1 LYVPIN
7 FVLIHLR
14 TACCCFLSPF
24 NPLPPCPCCIFR
36 TFKLHDNIPSLSH
49 PFHHY
54 DSVRLLKE
62 QVEVLES
69 LTVKMSSVSSTLA
82 ARIESASEVLRKD
95 EKTVHQNEI
104 NRKEEISVK
113 TDRVASTSRVE
124 SGDERAGSSSSEK
137 RRYQQSDEELRSRKE
152 EEEKNDDDVEGP
164 ISSFFSNI
172 MDNISGQGSEDSDS
186 KMTNSDKSKKQK
198 IKPGTAQQKRVNLA
212 RQSGRA
218 IRDMGGALAK
228 TAADTLGFW
237 VGLGF
242 DEVEIEDEVRDGKR
256 RRERGGDSGDY
267 QQSGRFEDYRSSSK
281 IDDIRLSEEDFRAA
295 DYPPRI
301 PDEVNDGSWT
311 LPYSVGDDVYSQS
324 LDSIAVE
331 ESSDRPLEMPIR
343 GVDGLNVSEM
353 DAEETED
360 FRFLTSDDDQINYNE
375 LD

>member
-1 LYVPIN
+1 
-7 FVLIHLR
+7 
-14 TACCCFLSPF
+14 
-24 NPLPPCPCCIFR
+24 
-36 TFKLHDNIPSLSH
+36 
-49 PFHHY
+49 
-54 DSVRLLKE
+54 LLKE

-95 EKTVHQNEI
+95 EKTVDQNEI

-124 SGDERAGSSSSEK
+124 SGDERAGSSSEK
-137 RRYQQSDEELRSRKE
+137 RRYQQSDEELGSRKE
-152 EEEKNDDDVEGP
+152 EEEENVDVEGP

-172 MDNISGQGSEDSDS
+172 IDNISGQASEDSDS
-186 KMTNSDKSKKQK
+186 KITNSDKNKKQK

-242 DEVEIEDEVRDGKR
+242 DEVEIEEEVRDSKR

-324 LDSIAVE
+324 LDSITVE
-331 ESSDRPLEMPIR
+331 ESADRPLEMPIR
-343 GVDGLNVSEM
+343 GVDGLHLSEM

-360 FRFLTSDDDQINYNE
+360 FRFLTSEDDQINYNE